1 MESTVTAP
9 DDLLTRLDALRR
21 WLLNQRDANKTI
33 GDPILRSQGERI
45 IDGHLAAVD
54 DACEA
59 LQIPA

>member
-1 MESTVTAP
+1 MESTVTDAP
-9 DDLLTRLDALRR
+9 DLLTRLDALRR
-21 WLLNQRDANKTI
+21 YLLNQRDAAKTHT
-33 GDPILRSQGERI
+33 DPILRAQAERI